1 MNNQKIFAL
10 KIGGYAGQGIKAA
23 GLMFAKVATRSGFN
37 IYNHVEYPSLIKGGH
52 NVIQVC
58 VSAEAVTAPSQ
69 KTDFLIAF
77 NQDTVNKHAAE
88 LLPGSRLIFD

>member
-52 NVIQVC
+52 NVI
-58 VSAEAVTAPSQ
+58 
-69 KTDFLIAF
+69 
-77 NQDTVNKHAAE
+77 
-88 LLPGSRLIFD
+88 